1 MSGRQMVG
9 KVVSDKMQKTLV
21 VEVPWVQHH
30 PVYRKLLRRK
40 TRVYVHDPKELG
52 RLGDTVRVSE
62 SRPFSHLKRFLLTDI
77 VHRREVVEAPREEA
91 IVAQVTAPGAVG
103 QDEAEA
109 SPVIEAVGDVEEEAD
124 VEAEASDEPETEE
137 APTEAEVEPEA
148 EEVAAEAP
156 DEPEAEEAQAEAVPE
171 AEEAPAETDEEAPA
185 EPGEPAAEAGTVEE
199 EDAEAA
205 APTPEEKEGQI

>member
-30 PVYRKLLRRK
+30 PVYRKILRRK

-52 RLGDTVRVSE
+52 RLGDTVRVTE

-109 SPVIEAVGDVEEEAD
+109 EPVVEAVGVVEEEAD
-124 VEAEASDEPETEE
+124 VEAEASDESEAEE
-137 APTEAEVEPEA
+137 APAEAEAEVEPEA

-156 DEPEAEEAQAEAVPE
+156 DEPEAEEAQAEGEPE
-171 AEEAPAETDEEAPA
+171 AEEVVADC
-185 EPGEPAAEAGTVEE
+185 GGAGRT
-199 EDAEAA
+199 
-205 APTPEEKEGQI
+205 GG